1 LLFVAANNS
10 VEGTDKLIA
19 ITSDVGTVTM
29 TGDGAIP
36 AGGALVVGSADGQAE
51 AMSSA
56 RPFAAEVT
64 LSKPIANGLTYNF
77 TFGFEKAG
85 KVTVAVPISAGEP
98 APE

>member
-1 LLFVAANNS
+1 
-10 VEGTDKLIA
+10 
-19 ITSDVGTVTM
+19 M

-36 AGGALVVGSADGQAE
+36 AGGALVVGGVDRPADGQAE
-51 AMSSA
+51 AMGSA

-98 APE
+98 VPE